1 LLLEEQFAP
10 KILYIKGVHHTVTN
24 TISWLDYNPM
34 VNPTSKCNH
43 ATLGMSA
50 KGNTIGKWKTFLK
63 LWHCYNEYNTGKKMQ
78 ECNMNQVFVN
88 HSKDEEIFPLTTQ
101 EIAEAQ
107 KADDKLKHC
116 FKRNTVLD

>member
-1 LLLEEQFAP
+1 
-10 KILYIKGVHHTVTN
+10 
-24 TISWLDYNPM
+24 
-34 VNPTSKCNH
+34 
-43 ATLGMSA
+43 
-50 KGNTIGKWKTFLK
+50 
-63 LWHCYNEYNTGKKMQ
+63 
-78 ECNMNQVFVN
+78 MNQVFVN